1 MAAWTGRP
9 RPVPTVAAN
18 YVRAT
23 AFDRFLSTAWLS
35 KPIMSNFSD
44 CLGYLG
50 GIGRLQTG
58 NGESLQLKYKD
69 SINFFAALYSVAPF
83 SFCFRKKRAH
93 VSSLTQSPETT
104 VFPPELDSFTPVG
117 ISIVMHSAAV
127 GECISTGEPVSRLP
141 PSKWLWPKS
150 PPVVPHR
157 PSTGDRLKP
166 TFGAKNAAAAF
177 NSTFQQCSLLR
188 EGFLLIC
195 FQPRGSRILLFDCL
209 LRYRTDLIYFPK
221 LLFNT
226 YICSYMII
234 AIYLHWQLF
243 SYIPPHLNFSIL

>member
-18 YVRAT
+18 YVGAT

-50 GIGRLQTG
+50 GIGRLETG

-83 SFCFRKKRAH
+83 SVCHQEEKSPRVF
-93 VSSLTQSPETT
+93 LTQSPETT

-117 ISIVMHSAAV
+117 ISIVLHSAAV
-127 GECISTGEPVSRLP
+127 GECVSTGEPVSRLP
-141 PSKWLWPKS
+141 PPKWLWPKS
-150 PPVVPHR
+150 PPVLPHR

-177 NSTFQQCSLLR
+177 NSTFHQYSLLR

-195 FQPRGSRILLFDCL
+195 FQPRGTRILFV
-209 LRYRTDLIYFPK
+209 
-221 LLFNT
+221 
-226 YICSYMII
+226 
-234 AIYLHWQLF
+234 
-243 SYIPPHLNFSIL
+243 